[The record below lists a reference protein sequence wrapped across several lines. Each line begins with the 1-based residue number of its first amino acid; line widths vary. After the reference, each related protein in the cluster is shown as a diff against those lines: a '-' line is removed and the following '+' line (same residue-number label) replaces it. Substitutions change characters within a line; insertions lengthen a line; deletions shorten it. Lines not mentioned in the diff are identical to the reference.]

1 MPWLRIIIQV
11 ASVLLC
17 CAFVYDIFWV
27 FVSPLIFHESVMIAV
42 SFNINFASP
51 FFPPSREKK
60 RNHANS
66 CFFFL
71 PANKITLIILLS
83 LLKHT
88 SLIPFIPGMKREKKN
103 GYVGLKLDLVPILLY
118 YFICWLQHWGLEIGS
133 RAYNGVYV
141 GNPASRLFWVD
152 DKCLICD
159 ASEKT

>member
-60 RNHANS
+60 RNHANF

-88 SLIPFIPGMKREKKN
+88 SFYTRHEKGK
-103 GYVGLKLDLVPILLY
+103 KK
-118 YFICWLQHWGLEIGS
+118 WLRWFEIGS
-133 RAYNGVYV
+133 SAYFVI
-141 GNPASRLFWVD
+141 LFYL
-152 DKCLICD
+152 LIT
-159 ASEKT
+159 ALRVRNWI